1 MKDKLRKIALTNRK
15 NIKNKKELD
24 QNILLN
30 LQELKIIKQTK
41 NILIYLSFGT
51 EIDTYN
57 IINYFQDKN
66 FYAPRIENN
75 EMNFYKI
82 DGFYKLN
89 KFNIKEPTSNLKI
102 NDLKN
107 SVIIVPGLMFD
118 KRLNRL
124 GYGKGYYDK
133 YLKDKNIYKIGLCY
147 SCNLVDNLE
156 IEEHDIKMDLVITE
170 ERWSFQ
176 D

>member
-66 FYAPRIENN
+66 FYAPRI
-75 EMNFYKI
+75 
-82 DGFYKLN
+82 
-89 KFNIKEPTSNLKI
+89 
-102 NDLKN
+102 
-107 SVIIVPGLMFD
+107 
-118 KRLNRL
+118 
-124 GYGKGYYDK
+124 
-133 YLKDKNIYKIGLCY
+133 
-147 SCNLVDNLE
+147 
-156 IEEHDIKMDLVITE
+156 
-170 ERWSFQ
+170 
-176 D
+176 

>member
-1 MKDKLRKIALTNRK
+1 MKDKLRKIALANRK

-66 FYAPRIENN
+66 F
-75 EMNFYKI
+75 
-82 DGFYKLN
+82 
-89 KFNIKEPTSNLKI
+89 
-102 NDLKN
+102 
-107 SVIIVPGLMFD
+107 
-118 KRLNRL
+118 
-124 GYGKGYYDK
+124 
-133 YLKDKNIYKIGLCY
+133 
-147 SCNLVDNLE
+147 
-156 IEEHDIKMDLVITE
+156 
-170 ERWSFQ
+170 
-176 D
+176 